1 MSNTTK
7 FGDIVIIV
15 PIQRLAPKRRCIGT
29 ECPFREFLMNIIQLG
44 TKKTMIGLLTQNSPF
59 LATLLQPAFVLPLVL
74 TNFSLKIS
82 SERNML
88 AISCGQSESYLF
100 MKTPIYMNVLQMVF
114 EVCLGKKLGRTLKS
128 CAI

>member
-59 LATLLQPAFVLPLVL
+59 LATLLQPAFVQPLVL
-74 TNFSLKIS
+74 TNFSLEES
-82 SERNML
+82 YERNL
-88 AISCGQSESYLF
+88 IISCGQSESYLF
-100 MKTPIYMNVLQMVF
+100 MKTPIYMNVLRMDFVF
-114 EVCLGKKLGRTLKS
+114 FGS
-128 CAI
+128 